1 MKIDC
6 VKFWNV
12 LTIRHAVKRSKR
24 KTGIFF
30 IFSAVFVNDLI
41 HSIGFF
47 CERDVIAMSTVS
59 DIVCVNY
66 RLFREIA
73 LSTAFRQYNLGIV
86 GITSL

>member
-6 VKFWNV
+6 VIFWNV

-30 IFSAVFVNDLI
+30 IFSVFVNDLI
-41 HSIGFF
+41 HSIDFF
-47 CERDVIAMSTVS
+47 YERDVIAMSTVS

-86 GITSL
+86 EITSL